1 MDRGAWRATVHGGHK
16 KLDMTKPLT
25 LAKNYMVENQGEMGK
40 TMFRKEKF
48 KSDENMYAFGLRG
61 NAHGTNSESMT

>member
-1 MDRGAWRATVHGGHK
+1 MGYRTWSHK
-16 KLDMTKPLT
+16 KLDMIKPLT
-25 LAKNYMVENQGEMGK
+25 LSKNYTVENKGEMSK

-48 KSDENMYAFGLRG
+48 KPDENTYAFGLRG